1 MARVYATPADLADY
15 TGTAAPAAAERLLRN
30 ASTMLE
36 SRVFRLCWFVA
47 DTTTGLP
54 TNTIVAGAFR
64 DAVCAQVAWWD
75 EVGDS
80 TGAAGV
86 GWGSVEIGSV
96 KLGRSVTTVS
106 GDASPARQVAPQ
118 AMDALLS
125 TDLTPDIF
133 ELGSVSS

>member
-15 TGTAAPAAAERLLRN
+15 TGSAAPAAAERLLRD
-30 ASTMLE
+30 ATTMLE
-36 SRVFRLCWFVA
+36 ARVFRLCWFVA
-47 DTTTGLP
+47 DTDGYP
-54 TNTIVAGAFR
+54 SNTVVRTAFTQ
-64 DAVCAQVAWWD
+64 AVCAQVAWWD

>member
-1 MARVYATPADLADY
+1 VAADLTDY
-15 TGTAAPAAAERLLRN
+15 TGTAAPAAAERLLRD
-30 ASTMLE
+30 ASQFLE
-36 SRVFRLCWFVA
+36 SRVFRLCWYNA
-47 DTTTGLP
+47 DATTGLP
-54 TNTIVAGAFR
+54 TNAVVTAAFKQ
-64 DAVCAQVAWWD
+64 AVCAQVAWWD

-106 GDASPARQVAPQ
+106 GDASPARQIAPQ